1 MDIIFEFV
9 FELIAELTSSASTNP
24 KVPKPVRFI
33 LTAVIILFCTA
44 VIALIIIAGALI
56 LKKSVIAGLIL
67 IAVGIFLLIKGI
79 GTFRRTYLKR

>member
-1 MDIIFEFV
+1 MDIIFELV
-9 FELIAELTSSASTNP
+9 FELIAELTSSASKNP

-33 LTAVIILFCTA
+33 LTAVIVLFCTA

-67 IAVGIFLLIKGI
+67 IAVGIFMLIKSI
-79 GTFRRTYLKR
+79 WAFRRTYLKK